1 VAGVA
6 ENTARRGYRL
16 WEEEML
22 AEYCATFHRDAL
34 VMSRVRLGELPG
46 ARPDMT
52 LTEEERRL
60 VGAVWRRWA
69 DAVVIERDRLLVVE
83 TGLVPDP
90 GDISQVQ
97 TYLRLVGATPEL
109 AAYHA
114 LPRRGLLVW
123 AVDDPYCREVAVAA
137 GLEVRI
143 YRPSH
148 FREWIETKRGRER
161 RAPVARVP

>member
-1 VAGVA
+1 MA
-6 ENTARRGYRL
+6 EDTARRGYRL

-22 AEYCATFHRDAL
+22 AEYCAAFHREAR
-34 VMSRVRLGELPG
+34 VMTRVRLGPQPG
-46 ARPDMT
+46 AMPDPT
-52 LTEEERRL
+52 LTESERRL

-69 DAVVIERDRLLVVE
+69 DALIIERDRLLVVE
-83 TGLVPDP
+83 TGLVPNP
-90 GDISQVQ
+90 GDVSQMQ

-109 AAYHA
+109 AEWWA
-114 LPRRGLLVW
+114 LPRHGLLVW
-123 AVDDPYCREVAVAA
+123 AVDAPYCRETARAA

-148 FREWIETKRGRER
+148 FREWIETKRARER